1 MSGHDIIIVRT
12 KNGGDGMSPRTG
24 RPVSDNPKSTRIEIR
39 VTPEEKKEIM
49 DYAKSHNISLLNLLK
64 LGIEADRK

>member
-1 MSGHDIIIVRT
+1 
-12 KNGGDGMSPRTG
+12 MSPRTG